1 MIEPETFVEASKD
14 PHWVKA
20 MEEEMSQIE
29 KNKTWELVP
38 HPKDKNII
46 GSGWVFKNKMN
57 EEGQVIRNK
66 ARLVCKGYS
75 QIEGID
81 FEETFAPL
89 ARMEAIRMFL
99 AFAFSKGFKIYQMDV
114 KSTFLNGELKEEVY
128 MEQPEGFDLTARKD
142 LVCKLKK
149 ALYGLKQAPRAWY
162 ARLDHYLKQQGFKKG
177 VVGSNLYI
185 KTDEGKLLA
194 ALVYVDDLNF
204 ASNSDE
210 MSHEFSQ
217 NMSKEFEMSM
227 IGELSHFLGLQ
238 ISQTRAGLCISQ
250 TKYLKDMLKKYG
262 MEDCAPMSTPMTT
275 NCKLSKDDDFPL
287 VDATHYRSMIG
298 ALLYLTATRLDIMQ
312 AVGMVGRF
320 QSAPK
325 QSHLLAV
332 KRILRYLKG
341 TSDFGLWYPKNSTLT
356 VTAYTDAD
364 WARTEAEYIA
374 AADCCS
380 QILWMKEDLKDL
392 DICTDQPITVYCD
405 NTNAISLSKN
415 PVMHSRTKHIPIKYH
430 FLREQVAEQNIVLEY
445 ISTKE

>member
-1 MIEPETFVEASKD
+1 MIEPKTFADARKD

-38 HPKDKNII
+38 HPKDKIII
-46 GSGWVFKNKMN
+46 GTKRVFKNKMN

-66 ARLVCKGYS
+66 ARVVCKGYS

-81 FEETFAPL
+81 FEETFAPV
-89 ARMEAIRMFL
+89 ARMEVIRMFL
-99 AFAFSKGFKIYQMDV
+99 AFSFSKGFKIYQMDV
-114 KSTFLNGELKEEVY
+114 KLAFLNGELKEEVY
-128 MEQPEGFDLTARKD
+128 MEQLEGFDLKVGKD

-185 KTDEGKLLA
+185 KTD
-194 ALVYVDDLNF
+194 
-204 ASNSDE
+204 
-210 MSHEFSQ
+210 Q
-217 NMSKEFEMSM
+217 
-227 IGELSHFLGLQ
+227 GELSHFLGLQ
-238 ISQTRAGLCISQ
+238 ISQTRVGLCISQ

-275 NCKLSKDDDFPL
+275 NCKLSKDDDSPL

-298 ALLYLTATRLDIMQ
+298 ALRYLTTTRPDIMQ
-312 AVGMVGRF
+312 AIGMVGRF

-332 KRILRYLKG
+332 KKTLRYLKG
-341 TSDFGLWYPKNSTLT
+341 TFDFGLWYPKNSTLT
-356 VTAYTDAD
+356 LTTYTDANWIGSID
-364 WARTEAEYIA
+364 
-374 AADCCS
+374 
-380 QILWMKEDLKDL
+380 
-392 DICTDQPITVYCD
+392 DQKSTSG
-405 NTNAISLSKN
+405 NAF
-415 PVMHSRTKHIPIKYH
+415 
-430 FLREQVAEQNIVLEY
+430 FLVNCLV
-445 ISTKE
+445 S